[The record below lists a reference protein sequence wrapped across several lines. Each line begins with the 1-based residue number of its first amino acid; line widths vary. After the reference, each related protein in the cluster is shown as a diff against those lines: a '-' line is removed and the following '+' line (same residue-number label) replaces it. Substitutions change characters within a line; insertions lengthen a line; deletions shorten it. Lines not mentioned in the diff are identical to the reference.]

1 MSNWL
6 LRATNDWLKPIY
18 ERLHELLCAQ
28 SVLHAD
34 ETTLQVL
41 HELNRTPQKKSYM
54 WLYRTS
60 GNTEHPIVLYD
71 YPTSRSGKHPKEFLK
86 GFKGFLHT
94 DSYSGYHSG
103 LPKEITVVG
112 CWAHVRRKFDEALK
126 ILPDKDKVG
135 SGALHG
141 KNLCDRLFKVERN
154 FAELSP
160 GERFKA
166 RLKESKPLMKELFE
180 WAAHSDALPKTPFGR
195 AVNYALD
202 QRPCWKISCSTAAS
216 NCPTTAPSAPS
227 SLLSSAAK
235 TGCSAIHRTAPRP
248 APPSTASSKPPK
260 KRRYSV

>member
-86 GFKGFLHT
+86 GFKG
-94 DSYSGYHSG
+94 
-103 LPKEITVVG
+103 
-112 CWAHVRRKFDEALK
+112 CQ
-126 ILPDKDKVG
+126 
-135 SGALHG
+135 
-141 KNLCDRLFKVERN
+141 C
-154 FAELSP
+154 
-160 GERFKA
+160 RFKFA
-166 RLKESKPLMKELFE
+166 RKRRLKFVGMRRREMRQIGVREP
-180 WAAHSDALPKTPFGR
+180 
-195 AVNYALD
+195 V
-202 QRPCWKISCSTAAS
+202 QR
-216 NCPTTAPSAPS
+216 
-227 SLLSSAAK
+227 
-235 TGCSAIHRTAPRP
+235 GC
-248 APPSTASSKPPK
+248 
-260 KRRYSV
+260 